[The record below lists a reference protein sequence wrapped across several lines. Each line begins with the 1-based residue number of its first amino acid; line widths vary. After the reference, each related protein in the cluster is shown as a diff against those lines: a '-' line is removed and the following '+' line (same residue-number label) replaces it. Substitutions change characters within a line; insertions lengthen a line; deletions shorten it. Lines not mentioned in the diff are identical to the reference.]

1 MRVNGTGMTR
11 SRNGLGIAACAAV
24 LVCCAAQQAWP
35 ATRPNILW
43 LSIEDTGQ
51 QVEPYDA
58 WARTPNIARLA
69 REGVTFLEA
78 FSHSPVCAPTRSGI
92 ITGMYP
98 TAVGTHHMR
107 SRMVPPP
114 YVRAFPEYL
123 RAVGYYTTNNSKT
136 DYNFPVPVTA
146 WDDSSRTAHWK
157 NRPDPDQPFFAVFNF
172 GSSHEG
178 SVRRQYEARTK
189 DPSAA
194 IHDASR
200 LPLPPY
206 YPDTAKVREAW
217 AAYYDVVTITDRTI
231 GEMLQE
237 LEDAGLA
244 DETLVVFWG
253 DHGAGLARAKRWIY
267 DSGLKV
273 PLIMRWP
280 GKIQPAT
287 LRTDFVQ
294 FLDLAPTM
302 ISVAGGEPPSHLH
315 GRVILGGAQGP
326 EPEYLYHGRD
336 RMDER
341 YDMIR
346 AVRNRRHLYLRNFES
361 QRPWVQ
367 FMRTPSQGPIY
378 QELGR
383 LKRSGGLGPLSA
395 PFMRDTKPLEELY
408 DVVADPHQVFNL
420 ASDPRYE
427 GTLRLLR
434 NELVDWMRRTDDK
447 GLVPEPELYRRM
459 FENESNAVAEPPV
472 LHETRRS
479 DGSMQVELQPRTEG
493 SSLAYRIGERGDSEG
508 GGRWQLYTDKV
519 LVRKG
524 QTLEAVAAR
533 LGFET
538 SPAVSV
544 RN

>member
-1 MRVNGTGMTR
+1 MNRTGMR
-11 SRNGLGIAACAAV
+11 IGRHSRNAATAAFAIMV
-24 LVCCAAQQAWP
+24 SQAV
-35 ATRPNILW
+35 ATASPPNILW

-51 QVEPYDA
+51 QVEPYDRYA
-58 WARTPNIARLA
+58 QTPNIARLA

-78 FSHSPVCAPTRSGI
+78 YSHSPVCAPTRSGI

-98 TAVGTHHMR
+98 TSIGTHHMR
-107 SRMVPPP
+107 SRMAPPAH
-114 YVRAFPEYL
+114 VRAFPEYL
-123 RAVGYYTTNNSKT
+123 REMGYYTTNNSKT

-146 WDDSSRTAHWK
+146 WDDSGRTAHWR

-178 SVRRQYEARTK
+178 SVRRQHQARTK
-189 DPSAA
+189 DPRAG
-194 IHDASR
+194 IHDAER

-206 YPDTAKVREAW
+206 YPDTPKTRQAW

-244 DETLVVFWG
+244 DDTLVVFWG

-280 GKIQPAT
+280 GHIEPGSI
-287 LRTDFVQ
+287 RSDFVQ

-302 ISVAGGEPPSHLH
+302 IQAAGGEPPSHLH
-315 GRVILGGAQGP
+315 GRVILGDSRGV

-346 AVRNRRHLYLRNFES
+346 GVRNRRYLYLRNFES
-361 QRPWVQ
+361 HRPWVQ

-378 QELGR
+378 QELAR
-383 LKRSGGLGPLSA
+383 LKADGGLGPFVA
-395 PFMRDTKPLEELY
+395 PFMQDTKPLEELY
-408 DVVADPHQVFNL
+408 DVIADPHQVVNL
-420 ASDPRYE
+420 AADHRFAN
-427 GTLRLLR
+427 TLGELR
-434 NELVDWMRRTDDK
+434 GVLTDWMRRMDDK

-459 FENESNAVAEPPV
+459 FDNESEQRTEPPR
-472 LHETRRS
+472 LTRSRRS
-479 DGSMQVELQPRTEG
+479 DGSIEIEIRPQTEG
-493 SSLAYRIGERGDSEG
+493 SSLGYQISAGSTGPQEG
-508 GGRWQLYTDKV
+508 WRLYTGKV
-519 LVRKG
+519 VLKQG
-524 QTLEAVAAR
+524 QTLHAIASR
-533 LGFET
+533 LGYQASRT
-538 SPAVSV
+538 VAVE
-544 RN
+544 N

>member
-1 MRVNGTGMTR
+1 MRTHPH
-11 SRNGLGIAACAAV
+11 SRNAV
-24 LVCCAAQQAWP
+24 LAAAITVVASQAALSAKP
-35 ATRPNILW
+35 PNILW

-51 QVEPYDA
+51 QVEPYDPY
-58 WARTPNIARLA
+58 ARTPNIARLA

-78 FSHSPVCAPTRSGI
+78 YSHSPVCAPTRSGI

-98 TAVGTHHMR
+98 TAIGTHHMR

-114 YVRAFPEYL
+114 HVRAFPEYL
-123 RAVGYYTTNNSKT
+123 REMGYYTTNNSKT
-136 DYNFPVPVTA
+136 DYNFPVPLTA
-146 WDDSSRTAHWK
+146 WDDSSRTAHWR
-157 NRPDPDQPFFAVFNF
+157 NRPDPGQPFFAVFNF

-178 SVRRQYEARTK
+178 SVRRQHLARSQ
-189 DPSAA
+189 DPAAA
-194 IHDASR
+194 IHDARR

-206 YPDTAKVREAW
+206 YPDTPKTREAW

-280 GKIQPAT
+280 GQIEPGST
-287 LRTDFVQ
+287 RSDLVQ

-302 ISVAGGEPPSHLH
+302 IRAAGGEPPPHLH
-315 GRVILGGAQGP
+315 GRVILGDSRGA

-346 AVRNRRHLYLRNFES
+346 AVRNRKYLYLRNFES
-361 QRPWVQ
+361 HRPWVQ

-378 QELGR
+378 QELSR
-383 LKRSGGLGPLSA
+383 LKQGEGLGPLVA
-395 PFMRDTKPLEELY
+395 PFMQDTKPFEELY

-420 ASDPRYE
+420 ASDPRYVA
-427 GTLRLLR
+427 TLRKLR
-434 NELVDWMRRTDDK
+434 VALTDWMRRMEDK

-459 FENESNAVAEPPV
+459 FENESDERTAPPT
-472 LHETRRS
+472 LTQNRRS
-479 DGSMQVELQPRTEG
+479 DGSVEVELRPQTEG
-493 SSLAYRIGERGDSEG
+493 SSLAYRFGSDDNNIGTP
-508 GGRWQLYTDKV
+508 WLLYTGKV
-519 LVRKG
+519 VLEKG
-524 QTLEAVAAR
+524 QTLHAIAAR
-533 LGFET
+533 LGFQA
-538 SPAVSV
+538 SPTVSV
-544 RN
+544 EN

>member
-1 MRVNGTGMTR
+1 MRPKSMT
-11 SRNGLGIAACAAV
+11 STALATVAILAASSVSAA
-24 LVCCAAQQAWP
+24 P
-35 ATRPNILW
+35 AKPPNILW

-58 WARTPNIARLA
+58 YARTPHIARLA

-78 FSHSPVCAPTRSGI
+78 YSHSPVCAPTRSGI

-98 TAVGTHHMR
+98 TAIGTHHMR

-123 RAVGYYTTNNSKT
+123 RGLGYYTTNNSKT
-136 DYNFPVPVTA
+136 DYNFDAPITA
-146 WDDSSRTAHWK
+146 WDDSSRTAHWR
-157 NRPDPDQPFFAVFNF
+157 NRPGPEQPFFAVFNF

-178 SVRRQYEARTK
+178 SVRRQFAARIEDAAT
-189 DPSAA
+189 A
-194 IHDASR
+194 IHDAKR

-206 YPDTAKVREAW
+206 YPDTPKVREAW

-244 DETLVVFWG
+244 DDTLVVFWG

-280 GKIQPAT
+280 GKIEPGT
-287 LRTDFVQ
+287 LRSDFVQ

-302 ISVAGGEPPSHLH
+302 ISVAGGDPPSYLH
-315 GRVILGGAQGP
+315 GRVILGESIAP
-326 EPEYLYHGRD
+326 EPAYLYHGRD

-346 AVRNRRHLYLRNFES
+346 AVRDRRFLYVRNFES
-361 QRPWVQ
+361 HRPWVQ

-378 QELGR
+378 QELER
-383 LKRSGGLGPLSA
+383 LKLSGGLEPLVA
-395 PFMRDTKPLEELY
+395 PFMERTKPFEELY
-408 DVVADPHQVFNL
+408 DVVADPHQVRNL
-420 ASDPRYE
+420 AADGRYGPTLARLRGELE
-427 GTLRLLR
+427 G
-434 NELVDWMRRTDDK
+434 WMRRMDDK

-459 FENESNAVAEPPV
+459 YPNEESATTAAP
-472 LHETRRS
+472 RASRQRKA
-479 DGSMQVELQPRTEG
+479 DGSVLVDLQARTEG
-493 SSLAYRIGERGDSEG
+493 SSLAYRFVDDSQASDTS
-508 GGRWQLYTDKV
+508 RWLLYTAPIR
-519 LVRKG
+519 LEPG
-524 QTLEAVAAR
+524 QRMEAVASR
-533 LGFET
+533 LGYSRSET
-538 SPAVSV
+538 VTV